1 MTEVFSFSLVLYSV
15 LLKQQYLILQLKIT
29 LRKLSKRS
37 ASLTSIS
44 LALIFML
51 NLDLNFLKYG
61 IVLQTNANYINSRK
75 HTKKLLYL
83 NYDVA

>member
-75 HTKKLLYL
+75 QTKILLYL